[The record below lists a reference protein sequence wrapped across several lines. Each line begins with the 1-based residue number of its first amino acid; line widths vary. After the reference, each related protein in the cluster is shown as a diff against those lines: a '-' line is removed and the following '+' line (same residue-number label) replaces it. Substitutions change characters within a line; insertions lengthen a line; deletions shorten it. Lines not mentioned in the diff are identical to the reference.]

1 MTHENH
7 QKAGRLAILSQ
18 KLSTTAPN
26 LHARGNRVAHRGG
39 KHSSKTPDPPRGFNP
54 QKRHYRREPLILP
67 EPYARAHPLLQ
78 LKNDRMSTTLTHPC
92 QSGGF
97 PNEVVRWGDLNLAGK

>member
-7 QKAGRLAILSQ
+7 HKAGRLAILSQ

-39 KHSSKTPDPPRGFNP
+39 KTLIKKHQIHREATIHRRGSITANHSSSLNHSSRTYMHELSPYCNSKTTG
-54 QKRHYRREPLILP
+54 
-67 EPYARAHPLLQ
+67 
-78 LKNDRMSTTLTHPC
+78 
-92 QSGGF
+92 
-97 PNEVVRWGDLNLAGK
+97 

>member
-18 KLSTTAPN
+18 KLSTAAPN

-39 KHSSKTPDPPRGFNP
+39 KTLIKNKHQIHREASIHRRGTIAANHSSSLNHMHELTPYCNSKTTG
-54 QKRHYRREPLILP
+54 
-67 EPYARAHPLLQ
+67 
-78 LKNDRMSTTLTHPC
+78 
-92 QSGGF
+92 
-97 PNEVVRWGDLNLAGK
+97 